1 MSLRF
6 ALLAVLVS
14 LLMAGTAVIC
24 CAQATGQL
32 PPHVIAC
39 TPTPF
44 AANVDPGLIAVTV
57 IFDRPMATHG
67 PSPFSSLR
75 GMGFSP
81 AAKDAVPTW
90 SADGT
95 ICTLPVKL
103 EPGLTYALTLN
114 SADDRTLADPDGVTA
129 LAFSWVFATGPRTTG
144 EFPTH
149 VVSSD
154 PPPGALNVDPRKTS
168 ISVTFDRPIAPGG
181 HAWVR
186 LRGSGAMP
194 AMSDTPARL
203 SADRLTASVDVTLAP
218 NTVYALSVNDRDY
231 IGYTDTMCHAVLP
244 YAWYFKTGAGAA
256 GAGGA
261 PPAG

>member
-181 HAWVR
+181 HAWVI
-186 LRGSGAMP
+186 LRGSATFPPLKG
-194 AMSDTPARL
+194 DEPARL
-203 SADRLTASVDVTLAP
+203 SADRLTATVGVTLAP
-218 NTVYALSVNDRDY
+218 NTVYALEINDKDY
-231 IGYTDTMCHAVLP
+231 IGYADTTDRPVLP
-244 YAWYFKTGAGAA
+244 YAWYFKTG
-256 GAGGA
+256 GGDA
-261 PPAG
+261 NGPPPE